1 MPDLTIEELL
11 VRNVSLEKEMDSLR
25 TMLNNVAE
33 QRDGFRAQ
41 MEALSI
47 EALRL
52 KEESD
57 TARRQS
63 TGLESQRA
71 QMEREYD
78 ALRAR
83 WSAELEGKSREF
95 EELQNQ
101 MIPPRDLEAMRLKL
115 IEETEAPWRE
125 RARASEAELERARAS
140 ATALKRD
147 ADQLKAAHDAA
158 DLEHRAQL
166 REVQVKQQV
175 ELAEAR
181 AKAEVAARERGP
193 STEPTDLERM
203 RRLQRENTEVK
214 VRQEKLLEEIDDVR
228 NENEAL
234 RQARQQL
241 LELQAQ
247 AQAET
252 AAGGKL
258 QAAERE
264 SLRRRAT
271 HLQSELESAQGEHSR
286 LHEGYLRQENEA
298 RTRP

>member
-52 KEESD
+52 KEEGD
-57 TARRQS
+57 TARRHS

-83 WSAELEGKSREF
+83 WSAELEAKSREF
-95 EELQNQ
+95 EELQAQ
-101 MIPPRDLEAMRLKL
+101 LVPPRDLEAMRLKL

-140 ATALKRD
+140 AAALKRE
-147 ADQLKAAHDAA
+147 AEQLKAAHEAA
-158 DLEHRAQL
+158 SLEHRAQL
-166 REVQVKQQV
+166 REVQVKQQGWV
-175 ELAEAR
+175 GGWVGLALALARPSLTLTPRPNAGEAAGGAGRGACQGGGGGEGARPLER
-181 AKAEVAARERGP
+181 ADRPRAHAPAAAREHGGQGAP
-193 STEPTDLERM
+193 G
-203 RRLQRENTEVK
+203 
-214 VRQEKLLEEIDDVR
+214 
-228 NENEAL
+228 EA
-234 RQARQQL
+234 
-241 LELQAQ
+241 
-247 AQAET
+247 
-252 AAGGKL
+252 G
-258 QAAERE
+258 
-264 SLRRRAT
+264 
-271 HLQSELESAQGEHSR
+271 
-286 LHEGYLRQENEA
+286 
-298 RTRP
+298 